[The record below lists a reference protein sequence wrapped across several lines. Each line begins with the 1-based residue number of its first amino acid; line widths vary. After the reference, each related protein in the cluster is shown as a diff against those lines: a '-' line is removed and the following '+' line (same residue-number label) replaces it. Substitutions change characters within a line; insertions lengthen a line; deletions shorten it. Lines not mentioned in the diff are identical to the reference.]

1 MTDLDSILEVVAK
14 DFAEFTASFDIYCL
28 NNMEQVL
35 GLIYSEGY
43 NQHDNAGLGGLEQ
56 YDNEA
61 YHFSDYPGESLFYHL
76 VMVKDAINPQT
87 KISWFLSKNEMVK
100 K

>member
-56 YDNEA
+56 YENDNK
-61 YHFSDYPGESLFYHL
+61 FSIYPGETLFYHL
-76 VMVKDAINPQT
+76 LQINKTNQTTVKP
-87 KISWFLSKNEMVK
+87 
-100 K
+100 